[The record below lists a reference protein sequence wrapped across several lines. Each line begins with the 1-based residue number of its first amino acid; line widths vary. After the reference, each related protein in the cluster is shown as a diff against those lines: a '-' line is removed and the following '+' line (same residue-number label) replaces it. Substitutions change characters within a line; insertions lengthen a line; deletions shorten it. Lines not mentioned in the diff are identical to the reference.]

1 MSSLDW
7 QSQARGIPEDATLE
21 EVKAVFE
28 DAGIPVASVVFDDA
42 EQRSSSK
49 LRLAL
54 VRLPAPT
61 FPWTITAEEL
71 ASHPLDVALALYTT
85 KRQAAADEAAVEAAA
100 AAAVAAEAAA
110 VVAAEVAA
118 ATAADVAA
126 KAPADEAAPAA
137 TEAEAMGSS
146 KPAEDA
152 SAAAA
157 APAEVTDT
165 EVKPVAAVAEIK
177 PETAVAVSAV
187 SAVTAAKAAAPP
199 AVLEDGRKE
208 GDVATI
214 ARYYATRISE
224 LKFPLTLRGSK
235 IVCDAI
241 RLPCTLFVGNVA
253 SDDNELFRTEMGQW
267 GTLERCFIVY
277 NAAGV
282 SKVGWLCRSYVH
294 TAIHLASVCGAYH
307 PPPPRS

>member
-1 MSSLDW
+1 M
-7 QSQARGIPEDATLE
+7 
-21 EVKAVFE
+21 FE

-54 VRLPAPT
+54 IRLPAPT

-71 ASHPLDVALALYTT
+71 ASHPLDVALALYTA

-100 AAAVAAEAAA
+100 AAAAAAEAAA

-118 ATAADVAA
+118 ATAAKAA
-126 KAPADEAAPAA
+126 ADAAAPDA
-137 TEAEAMGSS
+137 TKAEPMDSS
-146 KPAEDA
+146 KPADDA

-157 APAEVTDT
+157 APSEVTVTDT
-165 EVKPVAAVAEIK
+165 EVKPEAAVAEIK
-177 PETAVAVSAV
+177 PETAAAVPAVSAV
-187 SAVTAAKAAAPP
+187 AAAKAAAPP

-267 GTLERCFIVY
+267 GTMERCFIVY
-277 NAAGV
+277 NASGA
-282 SKVGWLCRSYVH
+282 SKVGGL
-294 TAIHLASVCGAYH
+294 
-307 PPPPRS
+307 